1 MGASRETNVIAS
13 ALRRMRLEVDR
24 ATARLQQAV
33 RRRRNAG
40 RVFRPI
46 FVAGAIGS
54 GTSLLAASLGQRF
67 AVAGVALESARDVSS
82 SSCLWVDRVMSFDSI
97 RAYEAKLA
105 PRADWSVAQ
114 AREDLLDLY
123 RSRAAGDPDA
133 EAFVDK
139 GPNTNLVR
147 ASFLAEAFPDAHFV
161 LIFRDPV
168 VNIEG
173 FRRKW
178 LTFGN
183 DRFEESLRF
192 WAAIHERFLEQAE
205 SFPDRCISL
214 EYEALVERYEDVL
227 AGLAARLGVEASVR
241 QRPVTARDVGSGRGL
256 RGVEGGRIKV
266 VHDASARSY
275 SSLEDDE
282 IARIRETLG
291 PLHARLRAAAA
302 ASGLAL
308 ARGDT

>member
-97 RAYEAKLA
+97 RAYEDKLA

-114 AREDLLDLY
+114 AREDLLALY

-133 EAFVDK
+133 EAFIDK

-205 SFPDRCISL
+205 SFPDRCITV
-214 EYEALVERYEDVL
+214 EYEALVERYEEVL
-227 AGLAARLGVEASVR
+227 AALAARLGVEESVR
-241 QRPVTARDVGSGRGL
+241 QRPVTARDVGHGRGL

-266 VHDASARSY
+266 VRDASARSY
-275 SSLEDDE
+275 ASLEDDE
-282 IARIRETLG
+282 IDRIRETLG

-308 ARGDT
+308 ARADT